1 VTEYKSR
8 DNLRMKTKPAFLSLA
23 LVQAFLFS
31 TPVWAQSVTLFGN
44 MGCRDWLVAETPTR
58 AAYRYWL
65 SGYISATNS
74 FYAGMVPPELAQQVD
89 FLRGRNFPEIEEMLE
104 KHCSSNP
111 VVSLQEAS
119 VAVISVL
126 QKERIGN

>member
-1 VTEYKSR
+1 MKS
-8 DNLRMKTKPAFLSLA
+8 KTTGLLFALVLA
-23 LVQAFLFS
+23 LLSSA
-31 TPVWAQSVTLFGN
+31 PVLAQGVTLFGN
-44 MGCRDWLVAETPTR
+44 MGCRDWLGAEPSTR

-74 FYAGMVPPELAQQVD
+74 FYVGMVPPEMAQQVD

-104 KHCSSNP
+104 KHCASNP

-119 VAVISVL
+119 VAVIAIL
-126 QKERIGN
+126 QKERVGN